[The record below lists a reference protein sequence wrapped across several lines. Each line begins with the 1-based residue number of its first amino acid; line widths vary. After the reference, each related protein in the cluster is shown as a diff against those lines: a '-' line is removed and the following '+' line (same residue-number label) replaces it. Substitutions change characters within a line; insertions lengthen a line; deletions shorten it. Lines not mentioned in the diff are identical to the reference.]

1 MGIWLYI
8 IWGIFSRSIIGYF
21 TSYAVL
27 FRITFI
33 VSFGLVS
40 FQLVRD
46 VWVSK
51 EFEDNYKKVLLDSKF
66 RSMAVPLAKAYRYNE
81 EKLYQIFELLKNKT
95 DLDCRID
102 VMEKQLEIWHVKF
115 KENDKLKTMSAF

>member
-1 MGIWLYI
+1 
-8 IWGIFSRSIIGYF
+8 
-21 TSYAVL
+21 
-27 FRITFI
+27 
-33 VSFGLVS
+33 
-40 FQLVRD
+40 
-46 VWVSK
+46 
-51 EFEDNYKKVLLDSKF
+51 
-66 RSMAVPLAKAYRYNE
+66 MAVPLAKAYRYNE